1 MSAMRPLRFCM
12 VTTFYPPHSFGGDAI
27 FVEHLARALVERGHT
42 VDVVHNV
49 EAHRT
54 LGGGPGTPPAAL
66 PGLTVHPLRSRLGP
80 LSPLLTHQL
89 GRPVGFD
96 GALRR
101 ILAAPFDVVHFH
113 NASLMGAPR
122 AFAYGSGLRLYTTHE
137 AWLVCPTHTLFR
149 FDRAPCEK
157 PHCVAC
163 SLVHRRP
170 PQWWRATGLLPR
182 ALRRLDAVISPSRS
196 NIEIH
201 RARGADLPFVHLPNF
216 VPDDP
221 HEPPAAEAESAARP
235 YFLYVGRLER
245 LKGPQTLLPVFDRFP
260 DADLVVAGRG
270 ALEAEL
276 RRRAPASRVRFLGH
290 QSPAALRRLY
300 RGATAVIVPSLCYE
314 VFPLVV
320 LEALRDRTPVL
331 VRDRGAL
338 TEIARESG
346 GGWTW
351 RDENELVAQM
361 GRLLAEPELG
371 RRLGAAGHA
380 YARANWSVERH
391 LERYFDLIEG
401 LRARKA
407 EPA

>member
-1 MSAMRPLRFCM
+1 MRPLRFCM

-27 FVEHLARALVERGHT
+27 FVEHLARALVERGHA

-54 LGGGPGTPPAAL
+54 LGGRAGAPPAAL
-66 PGLTVHPLRSRLGP
+66 AGLTVHPLRSPLGP
-80 LSPLLTHQL
+80 LSTLLTHQL

-96 GALRR
+96 RALRR
-101 ILAAPFDVVHFH
+101 QLERPFDVVHFH
-113 NASLMGAPR
+113 NASLMGAPGS
-122 AFAYGSGLRLYTTHE
+122 FAYGGGLRLYTTHE

-149 FDRAPCEK
+149 FDRAPCER

-163 SLVHRRP
+163 SLVHLRP
-170 PQWWRATGLLPR
+170 PQWWRATGALPR

-216 VPDDP
+216 VPHDP
-221 HEPPAAEAESAARP
+221 HEPPAEAAPDGRP

-245 LKGPQTLLPVFDRFP
+245 LKGPQTLLPVFERFP

-270 ALEAEL
+270 ALEGEL
-276 RRRAPASRVRFLGH
+276 RRRAPAGRVRFLGH
-290 QSPAALRRLY
+290 LPPEALRRLY
-300 RGATAVIVPSLCYE
+300 RGAAAVIVPSLCYE

-320 LEALRDRTPVL
+320 LEALRDRVPVL

-351 RDENELVAQM
+351 RDEEELVAQM
-361 GRLLAEPELG
+361 RRLLAEPDLG
-371 RRLGAAGHA
+371 RRLGEAGHA
-380 YARANWSVERH
+380 HARANWSVERH
-391 LERYFDLIEG
+391 LERYFELIET
-401 LRARKA
+401 LRARA
-407 EPA
+407 GAPA